1 MTPAEG
7 HETSES
13 SYRQRLGRWGEA
25 AARRYLEGQG
35 VRVLAANQR
44 SAYGEIDLVGMQD
57 GTLVFF
63 EVKTRR
69 STSYGF
75 PEQAVDE
82 KKREHMRNA
91 ALDYLQKQGLLEV
104 EWRIDVLA
112 VEKKRG
118 QPIQVTWFKHALSD

>member
-1 MTPAEG
+1 MTPAE
-7 HETSES
+7 HPQASDS
-13 SYRQRLGRWGEA
+13 NYRQRLGRWGEE
-25 AARRYLEGQG
+25 AARRYLEERG
-35 VRVLAANQR
+35 VKILAANQR
-44 SAYGEIDLVGMQD
+44 TSYGEIDLVGMQD

-91 ALDYLQKQGLLEV
+91 ALDYLQQQGMLEA

-112 VEKKRG
+112 VEKRRG